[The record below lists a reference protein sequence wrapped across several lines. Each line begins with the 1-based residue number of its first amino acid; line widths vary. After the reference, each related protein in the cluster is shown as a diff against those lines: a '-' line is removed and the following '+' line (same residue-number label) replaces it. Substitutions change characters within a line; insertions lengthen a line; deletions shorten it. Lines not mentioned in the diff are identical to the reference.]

1 MKKLLFT
8 LAILA
13 FGCSAYAVDITEK
26 KDSTK
31 IYLNS
36 SETAYIEAGDLVL
49 GLNMG
54 LNMPD
59 GIDAFNSHSYHVSWE
74 LARVG
79 IELGSK
85 QDIAT
90 VGVGM
95 TWNKYAT
102 TNSKGYFKYDGQIKV
117 GQEISSHNIDYSRY
131 LTYSFSLPV
140 QYTHIFNNGVFLTAG
155 PVVNFNIHSSIFR
168 EQEEGYTK
176 ISTKVKNAYH
186 NPVTV
191 DLCAGFGYKD
201 VGLMVKYSP
210 MNVIK
215 KDKGPDF
222 QKLAIGIIIK

>member
-13 FGCSAYAVDITEK
+13 FGCSAYAADITEK

-74 LARVG
+74 LARVAM
-79 IELGSK
+79 ELGSK

-102 TNSKGYFKYDGQIKV
+102 TNSKGYFKEGGKIDTEKDGEK
-117 GQEISSHNIDYSRY
+117 NFDYSRY

-140 QYTHIFNNGVFLTAG
+140 QYTHIFNNGMFVTAG

-168 EQEEGYTK
+168 EKETGYTK
-176 ISTKVKNAYH
+176 TSIKVKNAYH

-191 DLCAGFGYKD
+191 DLRAGIGYKD

-210 MNVIK
+210 MSVIK

-222 QKLAIGIIIK
+222 QSLAIGIIIK